1 MHGFLPRGA
10 GNAVED
16 DARDRRRRAGGTRG
30 SLWTTTPGGPGVDH
44 SWTVRGQREPRPA
57 RPGDRGHKWLGLWRS
72 SRRGRIGGT
81 CPRRSPV
88 ATPIDP
94 TSAGFLLAENRN
106 MPMHVAG
113 LHLFEKPEGAGR
125 EYARQ
130 MFEQMRDEEEIAPL
144 FLKHPYRS
152 IRTGGQLVWKE
163 DQQFDI
169 EHHVRHS

>member
-1 MHGFLPRGA
+1 MGPTRGA
-10 GNAVED
+10 SWATGRPRSQVAGVVAPVTARED
-16 DARDRRRRAGGTRG
+16 
-30 SLWTTTPGGPGVDH
+30 
-44 SWTVRGQREPRPA
+44 RPA
-57 RPGDRGHKWLGLWRS
+57 TP
-72 SRRGRIGGT
+72 

-113 LHLFEKPEGAGR
+113 LHLFETPEGAGR
-125 EYARQ
+125 DYARQ

-152 IRTGGQLVWKE
+152 IRTGGQLVWRE
-163 DQQFDI
+163 D
-169 EHHVRHS
+169 E